1 MMSAGWLDADL
12 GLVTLTALVFAL
24 TAYLVYTMLHPE
36 RV

>member
-1 MMSAGWLDADL
+1 MSTAGWLGNDL
-12 GLVTLTALVFAL
+12 GLVTLTIVVSAL